1 MNLLWTIVIVA
12 LVVVL
17 LWLLFFWYQNRR
29 ARESSR
35 HIDHSKLKDLD
46 QDGWDDR

>member
-1 MNLLWTIVIVA
+1 MNMFWIIA
-12 LVVVL
+12 LVVVAIVV
-17 LWLLFFWYQNRR
+17 LFGLYVWYENRR
-29 ARESSR
+29 ARESFK